1 VFISRG
7 DAVAYE
13 SYWRSEMADVEERF
27 RSVRTMKTPDLW
39 DDIEARTPRA
49 PMPDPPW
56 RRVAAATVAL
66 ALAAAGTFLAVRAFT
81 GPTGSRVGD
90 DPATSGPPRPVLG
103 PSVDIGLPDG
113 GPIYAFGSVWVG
125 SLDQGYERESIVRID
140 PLTLEVIARVPVE
153 SAPDWEVGEHGFA
166 EGFGSLWVTGGDG
179 REALVQRVDPVT
191 NAVVDTIRLEGHQA
205 GDVAVT
211 DSELWVSVFGGDGR
225 VYVARIDAITSEVTA
240 RVPVSGDWIREVFP
254 FSDRIVVR
262 TRGGGAVNTLTV
274 IDVVTAEVVASESTE
289 EAIFTA
295 SDGYV
300 WAGAGDRLLRID
312 PGTAEVVDS
321 VPVGS
326 QITYT
331 SMLWRDGGLWFLGYD
346 ANATGEASEVM
357 RFNPATGEVD
367 ASVDAPPSP
376 VAMAMGEDALWVLG
390 YEGRLTRVDLS

>member
-1 VFISRG
+1 
-7 DAVAYE
+7 
-13 SYWRSEMADVEERF
+13 MADVEERF

-39 DDIEARTPRA
+39 GDIESRTPRA
-49 PMPDPPW
+49 PLPDPPL
-56 RRVAAATVAL
+56 RRVTAATVAL
-66 ALAAAGTFLAVRAFT
+66 ALAAAGILIAVRAFT

-90 DPATSGPPRPVLG
+90 EPTTSGPPRPVLG

-113 GPIYAFGSVWVG
+113 GPFYAFGSVWIG
-125 SLDQGYERESIVRID
+125 SLDQGHERESIVRID
-140 PLTLEVIARVPVE
+140 PSTLEVIARIPVE

-191 NAVVDTIRLEGHQA
+191 NAVVGTIRLEGESA
-205 GDVAVT
+205 GDVAVA
-211 DSELWVSVFGGDGR
+211 DSELWVSVLGGGGN

-254 FSDRIVVR
+254 FDDRIVVR

-274 IDVVTAEVVASESTE
+274 IDAATAELVASESTE

-295 SDGYV
+295 SNGSV

-331 SMLWRDGGLWFLGYD
+331 SMLWRDDGLWFIGYD
-346 ANATGEASEVM
+346 SDATGDASEVM
-357 RFNPATGEVD
+357 RFNPTTGEID
-367 ASVDAPPSP
+367 ASVDAPPTP
-376 VAMAMGEDALWVLG
+376 VAMASGEDALWVLG
-390 YEGRLTRVDLS
+390 YQGRLTRIDLES